1 MRVIQRRDTV
11 HDVLAAIKDSSDGFF
26 SNGFDGRLT
35 GRSSETFGATK
46 ARLKT
51 SMAHWTETS
60 QRH

>member
-1 MRVIQRRDTV
+1 MR
-11 HDVLAAIKDSSDGFF
+11 DVLAAIKDSSDGFF